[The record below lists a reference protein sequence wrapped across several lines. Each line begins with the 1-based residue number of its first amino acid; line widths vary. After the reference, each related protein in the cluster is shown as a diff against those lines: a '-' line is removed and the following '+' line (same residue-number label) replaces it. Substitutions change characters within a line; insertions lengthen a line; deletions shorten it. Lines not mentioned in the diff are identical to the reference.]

1 MGEKSAGAVKSNA
14 AGEEIMRNILK
25 KALLMVASCSLLVTL
40 SSCGYTSRSF
50 LIDKYKT
57 LHVSPFLN
65 RIDITNELDTANKY
79 RIYKPL
85 LESQITKLLIDR
97 FIQDGTLK
105 LEEAGNADL
114 ILDGEL
120 LEFRREPLRYDR
132 NDEVVEYRLAL
143 VVNIQLKDRRDD
155 KVILSENN
163 FTGETTYFTSGNL
176 AKSEDVAVNDA
187 VKDLARRIVERV
199 IEQW

>member
-1 MGEKSAGAVKSNA
+1 M
-14 AGEEIMRNILK
+14 LK
-25 KALLMVASCSLLVTL
+25 RKNNFRLQATWFIIVLQLLASSLQLTG
-40 SSCGYTSRSF
+40 CGYTSRSF
-50 LIDKYKT
+50 LTDKYKT
-57 LHVSPFLN
+57 LHVAPFLN

-79 RIYKPL
+79 RIYKPQ

-105 LEEAGNADL
+105 LEEAGSADL

-132 NDEVVEYRLAL
+132 NDEVIEYRLAL
-143 VVNIQLKDRRDD
+143 VVNIQLKDRKDD
-155 KVILSENN
+155 KVILSESG